1 MPVSAKACIAA
12 RDVLNGGGSALDA
25 VTAAVTVLED
35 SKHTNAGYGSNLNA
49 EGKVQMDA
57 AVMDYSGCSA
67 VAAVENVKNPVQL
80 AQRLLKNRQN
90 QLPYGRTRPNLLVGR
105 SAAEWEHGVE
115 LVEPE
120 SLISPSAQEVWQK
133 WKDVIEHG
141 PFSPGDWA
149 DAGVSDT
156 VGGIA
161 MDSSGNLAAACSSG
175 GIVHKHVGRV
185 GPAAVAGSGLW
196 VEDNVAVV
204 CSGNGEEILDTI
216 LASKCASRLNCM
228 EGGVYEEEAV
238 KQVMERD
245 FLGSSAVRRA
255 KQNNRNA
262 GQAGILALKIT
273 RDEGGSSLP
282 IQAISVT
289 WAHTT
294 PSMHGLIV
302 ASVVASSACPE
313 GKILKECALEVSE

>member
-1 MPVSAKACIAA
+1 MPVSAKTCIAA
-12 RDVLNGGGSALDA
+12 KEVLNGGGSALDA
-25 VTAAVTVLED
+25 VTAAVSILENA
-35 SKHTNAGYGSNLNA
+35 KHTNAGYGSNLNA

-57 AVMDYSGCSA
+57 ALMDYSGYAA

-90 QLPYGRTRPNLLVGR
+90 PLPYGRTQPNFLVGR
-105 SAAEWEHGVE
+105 SATEWDHGVE

-120 SLISPSAQEVWQK
+120 SLISQSALEVWQK
-133 WKDVIEHG
+133 WKEVIEHG
-141 PFSPGDWA
+141 PFNPGDLG
-149 DAGVSDT
+149 DSGVSDT
-156 VGGIA
+156 VGAVA
-161 MDSSGNLAAACSSG
+161 MDLSGNLAAACSSG

-216 LASKCASRLNCM
+216 LASKCASRLNHM

-245 FLGSSAVRRA
+245 FLG
-255 KQNNRNA
+255 
-262 GQAGILALKIT
+262 
-273 RDEGGSSLP
+273 
-282 IQAISVT
+282 
-289 WAHTT
+289 
-294 PSMHGLIV
+294 
-302 ASVVASSACPE
+302 
-313 GKILKECALEVSE
+313 